1 MIGFQIKQS
10 IQIYPQ
16 RSFKYDVTFNPIWLT
31 SANVSKMTEV
41 ASSQWKRRQSAKA
54 GRRGTATS
62 CLSLVLRNK
71 SRAKLG
77 LFCYYIYHISK
88 KGSINTS
95 GPLTAIIWLWL
106 VIRVSKIW
114 KQAAWNTVQFN
125 SDGRIN
131 VVGKRL
137 CWSAVDLGSFQE
149 HISKLTILYI

>member
-41 ASSQWKRRQSAKA
+41 ASSQWKGRRSAKA
-54 GRRGTATS
+54 GRPGTATS
-62 CLSLVLRNK
+62 CLSLVLWNK

-77 LFCYYIYHISK
+77 LFCYYIHHISK

-95 GPLTAIIWLWL
+95 GPITAIIWLWL
-106 VIRVSKIW
+106 VISKIY
-114 KQAAWNTVQFN
+114 KQAAWNTVQFD

-131 VVGKRL
+131 VVGERL
-137 CWSAVDLGSFQE
+137 CWSAVDFGSFQRN
-149 HISKLTILYI
+149 T